1 MILHLLA
8 LIALDPERVIALEG
22 ETYHVQGIVLDGP
35 SRIFVTSVDKA
46 ARKGFLFEYELPSG
60 KRLRSIEIQDGDRY
74 HPGGLDATA
83 DALWIPVAEY
93 RAHSTA
99 VIQKRNK
106 RTLALEAQF
115 RVNDHIG
122 CIAVSKNR
130 LYGGNWDSRQIYEWT
145 LNGRELARRNRVSH
159 VSDVSDVSDDV
170 SYQDIKLR
178 HGVLVG
184 SGVRANGTGAVD
196 FLDPRTLTTKRTVEF
211 SKTDRGVLY
220 THEGMDFDGKRF
232 YMLPE
237 DGPSRLF
244 VFQLP

>member
-1 MILHLLA
+1 MILYLLA
-8 LIALDPERVIALEG
+8 LMALDPERVIALEG

-35 SRIFVTSVDKA
+35 SRMFVTSVDKA

-60 KRLRSIEIQDGDRY
+60 KRLRGIEIQDGDRY

-83 DALWIPVAEY
+83 DSLWIPVAEY
-93 RAHSTA
+93 RTHSTA

-122 CIAVSKNR
+122 CLAVSKNR

-145 LNGRELARRNRVSH
+145 LNGRELARRNRVS
-159 VSDVSDVSDDV
+159 DV

-184 SGVRANGTGAVD
+184 SGIRANGTGAVD
-196 FLDPRTLTTKRTVEF
+196 FLDLRTLTAKRTVEF

-220 THEGMDFDGKRF
+220 THEGMDFDDKRF

-237 DGPSRLF
+237 DAPSRLF